1 MFQCRREMV
10 VRQEIRVVMAWWL
23 VREKRPQVVTVEL
36 QEVEAT
42 RRFVRREIRREHS
55 AEPAAP
61 CLAADER
68 LAEAT
73 LRWAALPRARLARQ
87 A

>member
-1 MFQCRREMV
+1 MVQCRREMV

-23 VREKRPQVVTVEL
+23 VREKQLPMVIVEL
-36 QEVEAT
+36 LEVEAT

-73 LRWAALPRARLARQ
+73 LRSAALPRARLARQ

>member
-1 MFQCRREMV
+1 MG

-23 VREKRPQVVTVEL
+23 VREKRPQLVTVEL

-42 RRFVRREIRREHS
+42 QRLVRREIRQAHS

-61 CLAADER
+61 HLAAEEQSR
-68 LAEAT
+68 
-73 LRWAALPRARLARQ
+73 RALLAR
-87 A
+87 AE